1 LLRKEPNKPI
11 VKRVQFQSREDAVR

>member
-11 VKRVQFQSREDAVR
+11 VKRVQFQFREDVVR